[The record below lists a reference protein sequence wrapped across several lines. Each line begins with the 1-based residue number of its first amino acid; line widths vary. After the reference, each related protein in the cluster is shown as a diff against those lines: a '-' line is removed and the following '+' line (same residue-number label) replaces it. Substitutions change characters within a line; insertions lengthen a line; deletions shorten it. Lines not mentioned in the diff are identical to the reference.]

1 MKTILFV
8 CTGNTCR
15 SSMAEAL
22 LKEKLKG
29 SGLDIRVLS
38 AGTAVFREDPASKH
52 AVMVMGERGID
63 LSGHRSKPVNRDML
77 EQADLVLTMTQNHK
91 KAVLDMTP
99 QLEGRVFTL
108 KEFVYDKTEYR
119 DVEAELS
126 ETAGRL
132 NEKRNAFI
140 EKYKTELMSLKKKRE
155 ELVAELDR
163 VEEELLEWD
172 KRLQREIEE
181 DKKKI
186 EKLQERVPDLDIKDP
201 FGGHADCYRDSAD
214 EIEEAVDKLV
224 DKLKKDWTK

>member
-22 LKEKLKG
+22 LKEKLKE
-29 SGLDIRVLS
+29 SGLDIKVLS

-52 AVMVMGERGID
+52 AVMVMGEKGID
-63 LSGHRSKPVNRDML
+63 LSGHRSRPVSRDML

-91 KAVLDMTP
+91 KAVLDMAP
-99 QLEGRVFTL
+99 QLEDRVFTL
-108 KEFVYDKTEYR
+108 KEFVHDKREYR

-126 ETAGRL
+126 EATDRL

-140 EKYKTELMSLKKKRE
+140 EKYKTELMSLKKRRE
-155 ELVAELDR
+155 ELVEELDR

-172 KRLQREIEE
+172 RRLQSEIEE
-181 DKKKI
+181 EKKSI
-186 EKLQERVPDLDIKDP
+186 EKLQKRVPDFDIKDP
-201 FGGHADCYRDSAD
+201 FGGHADCYRDSAG
-214 EIEEAVDKLV
+214 EIEEAIEKLV
-224 DKLKKDWTK
+224 DKLKKEWTK